1 MQIYGLPS
9 NSSYS
14 ASSSQSEEESS
25 SSFQS
30 HFLSASGGNDDAVQ
44 EFLDYA
50 KETPAQ
56 RMFDSWLSGQHISK
70 AEFNSM
76 SDEEKQKLIDK
87 FREEMKEKMKAALG
101 TSSSATAP
109 SPVTT

>member
-14 ASSSQSEEESS
+14 TSSSQSEQESS

-30 HFLSASGGNDDAVQ
+30 HFLTASSSNDDAVQ

-56 RMFDSWLSGQHISK
+56 RMFDTWLSGQHISK
-70 AEFNSM
+70 AEFNAM
-76 SDEEKQKLIDK
+76 SQEEKQKLIDK

-101 TSSSATAP
+101 TPSSASASSTVTA
-109 SPVTT
+109 